1 MAMDLFEA
9 ISGRRSVRD
18 YTSQRP
24 DDSIIAQL
32 LTAAVNAPSARNG
45 QPWRFTVVRDPE
57 LLDRLSTEAKAY
69 QLAALPAGHG
79 NEERRAR
86 MADPANH
93 LLHHAPALVLI
104 SAVEPSTWAAEDC
117 ALAAQNLMLAGWS
130 LGLGSCWIG
139 NVQFYLNTP
148 EGKRMGHAG
157 AIVQR
162 GMGSVESKV
171 KALEKAG
178 AHIATTPA
186 EIGEIARGLLDAARP

>member
-1 MAMDLFEA
+1 MAMDLLEA

-57 LLDRLSTEAKAY
+57 LLDHLSTEARAY
-69 QLAALPAGHG
+69 QLATLPAGHG

-104 SAVEPSTWAAEDC
+104 SAVESSTWAVEDC

-139 NVQFYLNTP
+139 NVQFYLNTL
-148 EGKRMGHAG
+148 EGKRLLGLPE
-157 AIVQR
+157 
-162 GMGSVESKV
+162 GSVPV
-171 KALEKAG
+171 AQIIVG
-178 AHIATTPA
+178 YPA
-186 EIGEIARGLLDAARP
+186 SQPVPVPRNQPVVSWIG

>member
-1 MAMDLFEA
+1 MAMDLLEA

-69 QLAALPAGHG
+69 QLATLPAGRG

-93 LLHHAPALVLI
+93 L
-104 SAVEPSTWAAEDC
+104 C
-117 ALAAQNLMLAGWS
+117 
-130 LGLGSCWIG
+130 
-139 NVQFYLNTP
+139 
-148 EGKRMGHAG
+148 
-157 AIVQR
+157 
-162 GMGSVESKV
+162 
-171 KALEKAG
+171 
-178 AHIATTPA
+178 TTPRHWSSSRPSSPRP
-186 EIGEIARGLLDAARP
+186 GQWRIAPLPPRT